1 MVRAP
6 LSRRSSLAFAGK
18 VIVVTGASGN
28 LGRAVCA
35 RLAQE
40 GGRVVPF
47 VHTKRSAEERAVEL
61 TDERSVEKGFE
72 GISGLWAAV
81 NCAGGGEGGSP
92 LKGTPVELFEDMIG
106 SNPRSTFP
114 VSRAAGRRFGPGGGR
129 VVNVSAADAAAPPRL
144 GGPAAE

>member
-81 NCAGGGEGGSP
+81 NCAGGGKGGSP
-92 LKGTPVELFEDMIG
+92 LKETPVDLVEDMIG
-106 SNPRSTFP
+106 ANLRSTVLASP
-114 VSRAAGRRFGPGGGR
+114 PAVPEVSAGGGEEGHG
-129 VVNVSAADAAAPPRL
+129 SPPN
-144 GGPAAE
+144 PATATP